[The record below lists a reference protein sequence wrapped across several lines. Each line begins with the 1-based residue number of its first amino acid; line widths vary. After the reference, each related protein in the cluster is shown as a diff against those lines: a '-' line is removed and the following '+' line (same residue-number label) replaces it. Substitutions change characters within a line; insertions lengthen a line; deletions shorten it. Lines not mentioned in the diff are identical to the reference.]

1 MTNTGRGRGC
11 VRILGLL
18 ALLASAVGCADPYR
32 DVDLNT
38 GQVVGDTADRPDS
51 LSAAMADTGQTALGD
66 VAVEPYR
73 VTDGDVLEIVF
84 FSHPEQ
90 NRFSLVRPDGRI
102 TLPYVGELVAAGR
115 TTTELAA
122 QLQASYA
129 AVLVEPRVDVLLH
142 QLGGRFYVLGE
153 VRSPGEFPYERRI
166 TLLQALA
173 RSGGFTNEAQLTNF
187 VLIRRRPDG
196 KGGAA
201 AILDFRRYMADPK
214 KQGDIH
220 LEPYDIVWV
229 PRDKLSRW
237 DNVAQKTLM
246 HVVAAQDVVLRGYGL
261 ANFDEVYK
269 GRIQTP

>member
-1 MTNTGRGRGC
+1 MTNTGRFDGC
-11 VRILGLL
+11 VRTLGLL
-18 ALLASAVGCADPYR
+18 ALLATAGGCGGPYR

-38 GQVVGDTADRPDS
+38 GRVVGVTAGRPDT
-51 LSAAMADTGQTALGD
+51 LSAELAAASLG
-66 VAVEPYR
+66 ARAEAAAEPYHI
-73 VTDGDVLEIVF
+73 TDGDVLEIVF

-115 TTTELAA
+115 TTSELAA
-122 QLQASYA
+122 QLQEGYS

-153 VRSPGEFPYERRI
+153 VRSPGEFPFERRV

-187 VLIRRRPDG
+187 VLIRRRADG
-196 KGGAA
+196 GGGAA

-214 KQGDIH
+214 KQGDIQ
-220 LEPYDIVWV
+220 LEPYDIIWV

-237 DNVAQKTLM
+237 DNIAKKSFYNILQAQE
-246 HVVAAQDVVLRGYGL
+246 VVLKGYGV

-269 GRIQTP
+269 GRLQTP